1 MAMTVEPLEE
11 VVDDLNKGVKKRYV
25 KRLQKGKCAVE
36 LGLLLSELATNYE
49 RVSDHCSNLAVY
61 LIQTEDSSFE
71 AHDYRNQLEVESQRR
86 FEEMVEDY
94 RRQYQ
99 LP

>member
-1 MAMTVEPLEE
+1 M
-11 VVDDLNKGVKKRYV
+11 
-25 KRLQKGKCAVE
+25 E

-61 LIQTEDSSFE
+61 LLQTEDSSFE
-71 AHDYRNQLEVESQRR
+71 AHSYQENLELEGKRQ
-86 FEEMVEDY
+86 FERMVEEY